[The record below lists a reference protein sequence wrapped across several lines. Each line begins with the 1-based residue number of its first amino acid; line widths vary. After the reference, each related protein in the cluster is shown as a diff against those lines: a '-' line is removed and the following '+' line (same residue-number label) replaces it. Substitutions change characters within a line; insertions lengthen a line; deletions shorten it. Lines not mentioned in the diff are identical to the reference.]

1 METALLAIRG
11 QFETY
16 CSRLGVRPIFRT
28 DPADDGAAHVEFDG
42 HFYHYVSCERGHEN
56 ERRIASGEDEI
67 LYWLLSDIV
76 FDLACDFELKHRVKG
91 KSFRRLI
98 FFKELEFMQALD
110 VHWEVRKRNEINEIL
125 AKAPYDDA
133 IEG

>member
-11 QFETY
+11 PFEKY
-16 CSRLGVRPIFRT
+16 CSQLGVRPIFRT
-28 DPADDGAAHVEFDG
+28 NPADDGAAHVEFDG
-42 HFYHYVSCERGHEN
+42 HFYHYVSCVRGREN

-76 FDLACDFELKHRVKG
+76 FNVACDFELKHRVKG
-91 KSFRRLI
+91 KSFRRLL
-98 FFKELEFMQALD
+98 FAKELELIRALN
-110 VHWEVRKRNEINEIL
+110 VQWEARKRNEINEIL
-125 AKAPYDDA
+125 AMVPFDDA

>member
-11 QFETY
+11 PFETY

-28 DPADDGAAHVEFDG
+28 CPADDGAAHVEFDG
-42 HFYHYVSCERGHEN
+42 HFYHYVSCERGREN
-56 ERRIASGEDEI
+56 EHRIASGEDEI

-91 KSFRRLI
+91 KSSRRLL
-98 FFKELEFMQALD
+98 FSKELELMRALN
-110 VHWEVRKRNEINEIL
+110 VQWEVRKRNEINEIL
-125 AKAPYDDA
+125 LRAPYDDE
-133 IEG
+133 I